1 MSVLV
6 VGSVA
11 YDGIETPRG
20 KVDRVLGGA
29 GSYIALAASHFTNVR
44 LVAVVGDDFARAD
57 EEVLRRRNIDLE
69 GLERA
74 PGKTFFWQGVYSQ
87 DMNERRTL
95 VTDLN
100 VFADFQPKLPRSYR
114 DTPMILL
121 GNIQPSLQATVVD
134 QATNR
139 GFVAG
144 DTMNYWI
151 EGTPDELARTIRSWD
166 AILINDEEAR
176 QISGETSLRASAAAI
191 QAMGPAS
198 VIIKRGEYGAAL
210 FHGDDC
216 FLTPAYP
223 LRTLVDPTGAGD
235 AFAGGFMGWLD
246 RCGIDRL
253 ANPEQWQGQLRRAVV
268 YGSIMGSF
276 CCEQFGV
283 DGLRSLTTEHIG
295 ARYEEFQ
302 AMAAY

>member
-29 GSYIALAASHFTNVR
+29 GSYIALAASHFANVR
-44 LVAVVGDDFARAD
+44 LVAIVGDDFAPED
-57 EEVLRRRNIDLE
+57 EAVLRRRSIDLE

-74 PGKTFFWQGVYSQ
+74 PGKTFFWQGVYSRN
-87 DMNERRTL
+87 MNERRTL
-95 VTDLN
+95 ATDLN
-100 VFADFQPKLPRSYR
+100 VFADFRPRLPESYR
-114 DTPMILL
+114 DTPLILL
-121 GNIQPSLQATVVD
+121 GNIQPSLQDLVVD
-134 QATNR
+134 QAANR
-139 GFVAG
+139 RFVAG

-151 EGTPDELARTIRSWD
+151 ERTPDELARAIQRWD

-176 QISGETSLRASAAAI
+176 QLSGEDGLRSAAKAI

-198 VIIKRGEYGAAL
+198 VVIKRGEYGAAL
-210 FHGDDC
+210 FQGDSC
-216 FLTPAYP
+216 FLAPAYP
-223 LRTLVDPTGAGD
+223 LGEVIDPTGAGD

-246 RCGIDRL
+246 RCTADGPADPGTWER
-253 ANPEQWQGQLRRAVV
+253 ELRRAVV

-276 CCEQFGV
+276 CCERFGV
-283 DGLRSLTTEHIG
+283 EGLRELTMERIE
-295 ARYEEFQ
+295 ARFHEFERLT
-302 AMAAY
+302 AY

>member
-44 LVAVVGDDFARAD
+44 LVAVVGDDFAPAD

-253 ANPEQWQGQLRRAVV
+253 ANPQQWHSQLRRAVV

-295 ARYEEFQ
+295 ARYEEFRSL
-302 AMAAY
+302 AAY

>member
-44 LVAVVGDDFARAD
+44 LVAVVGDDFALED

-100 VFADFQPKLPRSYR
+100 VFADFRPKLPRSYR

-216 FLTPAYP
+216 FLMPGYP
-223 LRTLVDPTGAGD
+223 LTTLVDPTGAGD

-253 ANPEQWQGQLRRAVV
+253 ANPQQWQSQLRRAVV

-283 DGLRSLTTEHIG
+283 GGLRNLTMEHIG
-295 ARYEEFQ
+295 ERYEELRRLT
-302 AMAAY
+302 AY

>member
-29 GSYIALAASHFTNVR
+29 GSYIALAASHFTTVR
-44 LVAVVGDDFARAD
+44 LVAIVGDDFAPED
-57 EEVLRRRNIDLE
+57 EAVLRRRNIDLE

-74 PGKTFFWQGVYSQ
+74 SGKTFFWQGVYSRN
-87 DMNERRTL
+87 MNERRTL

-100 VFADFQPKLPRSYR
+100 VFADFRPRLPESYR
-114 DTPMILL
+114 DIPLILL
-121 GNIQPSLQATVVD
+121 GNIQPSLQQSVVD

-151 EGTPDELARTIRSWD
+151 EGTPEELAQTIRGWD

-176 QISGETSLRASAAAI
+176 QLSGEDGLRAAAQAI
-191 QAMGPAS
+191 QAMGPTS
-198 VIIKRGEYGAAL
+198 VVIKRGEHGAAL
-210 FHGDDC
+210 FQDDNC
-216 FLTPAYP
+216 FLVPAYP
-223 LRTLVDPTGAGD
+223 LADITDPTGAGD

-246 RCGIDRL
+246 RCAGDRL
-253 ANPEQWQGQLRRAVV
+253 ADPSAWQRELRRAVV

-283 DGLRSLTTEHIG
+283 DGLRDLTMERIE
-295 ARYEEFQ
+295 ARFREFQ
-302 AMAAY
+302 ALTAY

>member
-1 MSVLV
+1 MPVLV

-44 LVAVVGDDFARAD
+44 LVAVVGDDFAPAD

-253 ANPEQWQGQLRRAVV
+253 ANPQQWHSQLRRAVV

-295 ARYEEFQ
+295 ARYEEFRSL
-302 AMAAY
+302 AAY

>member
-44 LVAVVGDDFARAD
+44 LVAVVGDDFALED

-283 DGLRSLTTEHIG
+283 EGLRSLTTEHIG
-295 ARYEEFQ
+295 ARYEEFR
-302 AMAAY
+302 ALAAY

>member
-11 YDGIETPRG
+11 YDGIETTRG

-29 GSYIALAASHFTNVR
+29 GSHIALAASHFTNVR
-44 LVAVVGDDFARAD
+44 LVAVVGDDFAPAD

-74 PGKTFFWQGVYSQ
+74 PGKTFFWKGVYSES
-87 DMNERRTL
+87 MNERRTL

-100 VFADFQPKLPRSYR
+100 VFADFQPRLPESYR
-114 DTPMILL
+114 DTPLILL

-151 EGTPDELARTIRSWD
+151 ERTPDELARTIRSWD

-176 QISGETSLRASAAAI
+176 QLSGETGLRASAAAI
-191 QAMGPAS
+191 QAMGPTS
-198 VIIKRGEYGAAL
+198 VVIKRGECGAAL

-216 FLTPAYP
+216 FFVPAYP
-223 LRTLVDPTGAGD
+223 LTTLVDPTGAGD

-246 RCGIDRL
+246 RCGIDRSSH
-253 ANPEQWQGQLRRAVV
+253 PEQWQSRLRRAVV

-283 DGLRSLTTEHIG
+283 DGLRELTLERID

-302 AMAAY
+302 ALLAY

>member
-44 LVAVVGDDFARAD
+44 LVAVVGDDFAPAD

-216 FLTPAYP
+216 FLMPGYP
-223 LRTLVDPTGAGD
+223 LTTLVDPTGAGD

-253 ANPEQWQGQLRRAVV
+253 ANPQQWHSQLRRAVV
-268 YGSIMGSF
+268 YGSIMGSY

-283 DGLRSLTTEHIG
+283 DGLRSLTTEDIG
-295 ARYEEFQ
+295 RRYEEFRSL
-302 AMAAY
+302 AAY

>member
-44 LVAVVGDDFARAD
+44 LVAVVGDDFAPAD
-57 EEVLRRRNIDLE
+57 EEVLRHRNIDLE

-295 ARYEEFQ
+295 ERYEEFRSL
-302 AMAAY
+302 AAY

>member
-44 LVAVVGDDFARAD
+44 LVAVVGDDFAPAD
-57 EEVLRRRNIDLE
+57 EEVLRHRNIDLE

-100 VFADFQPKLPRSYR
+100 VFAEFQPKLPRSYR

-253 ANPEQWQGQLRRAVV
+253 ANPEQWHGQLRRAVV

-276 CCEQFGV
+276 CCEHFGV

-295 ARYEEFQ
+295 ERYEEFRSL
-302 AMAAY
+302 AAY

>member
-29 GSYIALAASHFTNVR
+29 GSHIALAASHFTNVR
-44 LVAVVGDDFARAD
+44 LVAVVGDDFAPAD

-69 GLERA
+69 GLERS
-74 PGKTFFWQGVYSQ
+74 PGKTFFWQGVYSEN
-87 DMNERRTL
+87 MNERRTL

-100 VFADFQPKLPRSYR
+100 VFADFRPRLPESYR
-114 DTPMILL
+114 DTPLILL

-151 EGTPDELARTIRSWD
+151 ERTPDELARTIRSWD

-176 QISGETSLRASAAAI
+176 QLSGETGLRASAAAI

-198 VIIKRGEYGAAL
+198 VVIKRGECGAAL

-216 FLTPAYP
+216 FLVPAYP
-223 LRTLVDPTGAGD
+223 LTTLMDPTGAGD

-246 RCGIDRL
+246 RCGIDRS
-253 ANPEQWQGQLRRAVV
+253 AQPEQWQRQLRRAVV

-283 DGLRSLTTEHIG
+283 DGLRNLTVERIE

-302 AMAAY
+302 ALLAY

>member
-29 GSYIALAASHFTNVR
+29 GSHIALAASHFTNVR
-44 LVAVVGDDFARAD
+44 LVAVVGDDFAPAD
-57 EEVLRRRNIDLE
+57 EEVLSRRNIDLE

-87 DMNERRTL
+87 NMNERRTL

-100 VFADFQPKLPRSYR
+100 VFADFQPKLPGSYR

-151 EGTPDELARTIRSWD
+151 ERTPNQLAQTIRGWD

-176 QISGETSLRASAAAI
+176 QLSGETSLRASAAAI
-191 QAMGPAS
+191 QAMGPTS
-198 VIIKRGEYGAAL
+198 VVIKRGEYGAAL

-223 LRTLVDPTGAGD
+223 LTSLVDPTGAGD

-246 RCGIDRL
+246 RCGIDRF
-253 ANPEQWQGQLRRAVV
+253 ANPEEWHRQLRRAVV

-295 ARYEEFQ
+295 TRYEEFR
-302 AMAAY
+302 ALAAY

>member
-44 LVAVVGDDFARAD
+44 LVAIVGDDFAPSD
-57 EEVLRRRNIDLE
+57 EEILRRRNIDLT

-74 PGKTFFWQGVYSQ
+74 SGKTFFWQGVYSRN
-87 DMNERRTL
+87 MNERRTL

-100 VFADFQPKLPRSYR
+100 VFADFHPRLPESYR
-114 DTPMILL
+114 DTPLILL
-121 GNIQPSLQATVVD
+121 GNIQPSLQQLVVD
-134 QATNR
+134 QATSR
-139 GFVAG
+139 RFVAG

-151 EGTPDELARTIRSWD
+151 EGTPDELAGTIQHWD

-176 QISGETSLRASAAAI
+176 QLSGEDNLRAAAKAI
-191 QAMGPAS
+191 QAMGPTS
-198 VIIKRGEYGAAL
+198 VVIKRGEYGAAL
-210 FHGDDC
+210 FDGDDC
-216 FLTPAYP
+216 FVAPAYP
-223 LRTLVDPTGAGD
+223 LKDLVDPTGAGD

-246 RCGIDRL
+246 RCGTDRL
-253 ANPEQWQGQLRRAVV
+253 ATPKVWQQQLRRAVV

-283 DGLRSLTTEHIG
+283 DGLRNLTMDQIS
-295 ARYEEFQ
+295 ARFEEFQ
-302 AMAAY
+302 ALTSY

>member
-44 LVAVVGDDFARAD
+44 LVAVVGDDFAPAD

-283 DGLRSLTTEHIG
+283 DGLRSLTTEDIG
-295 ARYEEFQ
+295 GRYEEFR
-302 AMAAY
+302 ALAAY

>member
-29 GSYIALAASHFTNVR
+29 GSHIALAASHFTNVR
-44 LVAVVGDDFARAD
+44 LVAVVGDDFSPED

-74 PGKTFFWQGVYSQ
+74 PGKTFFWQGVYSES
-87 DMNERRTL
+87 MNERRTL

-100 VFADFQPKLPRSYR
+100 VFADFQPRLPESYR
-114 DTPMILL
+114 DTPLILL

-151 EGTPDELARTIRSWD
+151 ERTPDKLARTIRSWD

-176 QISGETSLRASAAAI
+176 QLSGETGLRASAAAI
-191 QAMGPAS
+191 QAMGPTS
-198 VIIKRGEYGAAL
+198 VVIKRGECGAAL

-216 FLTPAYP
+216 FLVPAYP
-223 LRTLVDPTGAGD
+223 LTTLMDPTGAGD

-246 RCGIDRL
+246 RCGINQS
-253 ANPEQWQGQLRRAVV
+253 ASPEQWQSQLRRAVV

-283 DGLRSLTTEHIG
+283 DGLRNLTLERID

-302 AMAAY
+302 ALLAY

>member
-44 LVAVVGDDFARAD
+44 LVAVVGDDFALED

-121 GNIQPSLQATVVD
+121 GNIQPSLQGTVVD

-151 EGTPDELARTIRSWD
+151 EGTPDELARTVRSWD

-176 QISGETSLRASAAAI
+176 QLSGETSLRASAAAI
-191 QAMGPAS
+191 QAMGPTS
-198 VIIKRGEYGAAL
+198 VVIKRGEYGAAL

-223 LRTLVDPTGAGD
+223 LTTLADPTGAGD

-246 RCGIDRL
+246 RCGTDRL
-253 ANPEQWQGQLRRAVV
+253 ANPEQWHSQLRRAVV

-283 DGLRSLTTEHIG
+283 DGLRSLTTEDIG
-295 ARYEEFQ
+295 RRYEEFR
-302 AMAAY
+302 ALAAY